1 MANQIVISRIQNRRG
16 IKENLPQPLLP
27 GEFALTIDTGELWIG
42 TDPAQPPWGVRT
54 YGSGF
59 GDITAAETIVD
70 ISIVNAKFTTI
81 DLAGFES
88 LEAYLTG
95 LPGGPSDPV
104 LTDIDILWDEQLTV
118 FVSADVTTD
127 SKNTVENV
135 VNAIV
140 ASPIGGDYIGGAYAG
155 GAPFR
160 TLGAI
165 NDIATDP
172 TTTDA
177 FEPIDGDFLFTVSG
191 SNAKQG
197 SNAAS
202 LINQVHGAQL
212 VTTLANL
219 QVTTSGIG
227 VGSSTFRD
235 HTVTDTDSGYTWVD
249 VGTASADSTTDVLTW
264 VSGEGI
270 DLQVDTVLDAIRIT
284 NTIDSVSATP
294 FTLTASTGPVVVPGL
309 VFDMEAPGTEISDVI
324 ILDYSLNIGGAVA
337 GDNNLTIVGTMHIV
351 GNILA
356 ESGLATLADSQVE
369 VRDTALVG
377 GSVVFDAIFSSGTG
391 TGGADEIQIHYT
403 NTHVSNVSMRVL
415 KRRWSS
421 F

>member
-54 YGSGF
+54 YGTGL
-59 GDITAAETIVD
+59 GDITSAETIVD
-70 ISIVNAKFTTI
+70 VQIVSAKFTS
-81 DLAGFES
+81 GFLTSVTFQS
-88 LEAYLTG
+88 LEDALVGSATLT
-95 LPGGPSDPV
+95 
-104 LTDIDILWDEQLTV
+104 LTDQDILWDEVDAV
-118 FVSADVTTD
+118 FIAADTSVD
-127 SKNTVENV
+127 VDNTV
-135 VNAIV
+135 VNIIAAIDAWDTGGERDAV
-140 ASPIGGDYIGGAYAG
+140 A
-155 GAPFR
+155 FN

-165 NDIATDP
+165 NDPSVDP
-172 TTTDA
+172 TGTSA
-177 FEPIDGDFLFTVSG
+177 FDPVDGDFLFTIAG
-191 SNAKQG
+191 SNALQG
-197 SNAAS
+197 ANAAS
-202 LINQVHGAQL
+202 LINQIHGNQL

-227 VGSSTFRD
+227 VGSSTFLN
-235 HTVTDTDSGYTWVD
+235 HTVTDTDAGFTWSNT
-249 VGTASADSTTDVLTW
+249 GTASADSTTDTLTW

-284 NTIDSVSATP
+284 NTIDS
-294 FTLTASTGPVVVPGL
+294 GPVIVPGL
-309 VFDMEAPGTEISDVI
+309 RFDMEAPGTEISDVI
-324 ILDYSLNIGGAVA
+324 ILEYSLNIGGAVA
-337 GDNNLTIVGTMHIV
+337 GNNNLTVIGTMHIV

-356 ESGLATLADSQVE
+356 DSGLATLSDSQVE

-377 GSVVFDAIFSSGTG
+377 GGVTFDAVFSAGTG

>member
-59 GDITAAETIVD
+59 GDITAGETIVD
-70 ISIVNAKFTTI
+70 TEIVSAKFTSGFLTTI
-81 DLAGFES
+81 TFQS
-88 LEAYLTG
+88 LEDYLKSSG
-95 LPGGPSDPV
+95 LVTLID
-104 LTDIDILWDEQLTV
+104 TDILWDDVDAV
-118 FVSADVTTD
+118 FIAADLNVD
-127 SKNTVENV
+127 ASNTVANIITEIDAWDTGGER
-135 VNAIV
+135 NAV
-140 ASPIGGDYIGGAYAG
+140 S
-155 GAPFR
+155 FN

-165 NDIATDP
+165 NGPALDP
-172 TTTDA
+172 TGTDA
-177 FEPIDGDFLFTVSG
+177 FDPTDGDFLFAIGG

-202 LINQVHGAQL
+202 LINQIHGAQL

-227 VGSSTFRD
+227 VGSSTFLN
-235 HTVTDTDSGYTWVD
+235 HTVTDTDVGFVWTD
-249 VGTASADSTTDVLTW
+249 TGTASADSTTDTLTW

-270 DLQVDTVLDAIRIT
+270 DLQIDTFLDAIRIT
-284 NTIDSVSATP
+284 NTIDSIAAAP
-294 FTLTASTGPVVVPGL
+294 FTLAANTAAFIDVPSL
-309 VFDMEAPGTEISDVI
+309 SFDMESPGTEISDII
-324 ILDYSLNIGGAVA
+324 ILEYSINIGGSTP
-337 GDNNLTIVGTMHIV
+337 GSNNYTAIGTMRIV
-351 GNILA
+351 GNILVN
-356 ESGLATLADSQVE
+356 SGEATLQDDQTE

-377 GSVVFDAIFSSGTG
+377 EVNFQALFSSGTG
-391 TGGADEIQIHYT
+391 TGGADEIIIQFT
-403 NTHVSNVSMRVL
+403 NTFTTNVSLRVL

>member
-70 ISIVNAKFTTI
+70 SEIVSVKFTS
-81 DLAGFES
+81 GFLTSVTFQS
-88 LEAYLTG
+88 LEDALTG
-95 LPGGPSDPV
+95 SATLT
-104 LTDIDILWDEQLTV
+104 LTDIDILWDEVDAV
-118 FVSADVTTD
+118 FVAADTSVD
-127 SKNTVENV
+127 VDNNV
-135 VNAIV
+135 ANIV
-140 ASPIGGDYIGGAYAG
+140 AAIDAWDTGNERDIVN
-155 GAPFR
+155 FN

-165 NDIATDP
+165 NDPSVDP
-172 TTTDA
+172 TGTSA
-177 FEPIDGDFLFTVSG
+177 FDPVDGDFLFTIGG
-191 SNAKQG
+191 SNALQG
-197 SNAAS
+197 ANAAS
-202 LINQVHGAQL
+202 LINQIHGAQL

-235 HTVTDTDSGYTWVD
+235 HTVTDTDVGFTWSD
-249 VGTASADSTTDVLTW
+249 TGTASADSTTDELTW

-270 DLQVDTVLDAIRIT
+270 DIQVDTVLDAIRIT
-284 NTIDSVSATP
+284 NTIDSISASP
-294 FTLTASTGPVVVPGL
+294 STLAASTGPVIVPGL
-309 VFDMEAPGTEISDVI
+309 RFDMEAPGTEISDAI
-324 ILDYSLNIGGAVA
+324 ILEYSINIGGATPGV
-337 GDNNLTIVGTMHIV
+337 NNYTAIGSMFIA
-351 GNILA
+351 GNILVGA
-356 ESGLATLADSQVE
+356 GTATLADNQVE
-369 VRDTALVG
+369 VRDAALA
-377 GSVVFDAIFSSGTG
+377 GSVTFIAVFSAGTG

-403 NTHVSNVSMRVL
+403 NTFTSNVSMRIL

>member
-54 YGSGF
+54 YGVGA

-70 ISIVNAKFTTI
+70 TQIVSAKFTTM
-81 DLAGFES
+81 DATTFAS
-88 LEAYLTG
+88 LRDYLIAT
-95 LPGGPSDPV
+95 PTPAVV
-104 LTDIDILWDEQLTV
+104 LLDTDILYDDALTV
-118 FVSADVTTD
+118 FIAADTTVD
-127 SKNTVENV
+127 VANTVANIIT
-135 VNAIV
+135 AIGN
-140 ASPIGGDYIGGAYAG
+140 SPVSGDYVATA
-155 GAPFR
+155 FD

-165 NDIATDP
+165 NDPAVDP
-172 TTTDA
+172 LGTNA
-177 FEPIDGDFLFTVSG
+177 FDPIDGDFLFTIGG

-202 LINQVHGAQL
+202 LINKIHGNQL

-227 VGSSTFRD
+227 VGSSTFLNMA
-235 HTVTDTDSGYTWVD
+235 VTDTDSGFTWAD
-249 VGTASADSTTDVLTW
+249 TGTASANSVTDTITF

-270 DLQVDTVLDAIRIT
+270 DIQVDNDPTNKGIRIT
-284 NTIDSVSATP
+284 NTIDSVAATP
-294 FTLTASTGPVVVPGL
+294 FTLLASTGPVIVTGL
-309 VFDMEAPGTEISDVI
+309 RFDMEAPGTEISDAI
-324 ILDYSLNIGGAVA
+324 ILEYSLNIGGSTP
-337 GDNNLTIVGTMHIV
+337 GTNNLTAIGTMKIV

-356 ESGLATLADSQVE
+356 DSGLATLIDEQTE

-377 GSVVFDAIFSSGTG
+377 GGVTFDAVFSAGTG

-403 NTHVSNVSMRVL
+403 NTHVSTVSMRVL

>member
-54 YGSGF
+54 YGSGA
-59 GDITAAETIVD
+59 GDRTAAENIVD
-70 ISIVNAKFTTI
+70 TEIVSAKFTTM
-81 DLAGFES
+81 DATSFAALQAFLVAS
-88 LEAYLTG
+88 VNVNLL
-95 LPGGPSDPV
+95 D
-104 LTDIDILWDEQLTV
+104 TDILYDDVLTV
-118 FVSADVTTD
+118 FVSADTSVD
-127 SKNTVENV
+127 ALNTVQAV
-135 VNAIV
+135 VDEIF
-140 ASPIGGDYIGGAYAG
+140 ASPAGAGNYPDGAFAG
-155 GAPFR
+155 GAPYR

-165 NDIATDP
+165 NDQAVDP
-172 TTTDA
+172 TASTPYPFTT
-177 FEPIDGDFLFTVSG
+177 DGDFLFTIAG

-202 LINQVHGAQL
+202 LINQIHGAQL
-212 VTTLANL
+212 VTTLSNL

-227 VGSSTFRD
+227 VGSSVFRD
-235 HTVTDTDSGYTWVD
+235 MTITDTDTGFTWLD
-249 VGTASADSTTDVLTW
+249 TGTASANSVVDELTW

-270 DLQVDTVLDAIRIT
+270 DIQVDTTPGANAIRIT
-284 NTIDSVSATP
+284 NTIDSVAATP
-294 FTLTASTGPVVVPGL
+294 FTLTLSTGPEIVTGL
-309 VFDMEAPGTEISDVI
+309 RFDMEAPGTEISDVI
-324 ILDYSLNIGGAVA
+324 ILEYSLNIGGASA
-337 GDNNLTIVGTMHIV
+337 GDNNLTIIGTMHIV

-356 ESGLATLADSQVE
+356 EGGLATLSDSQVE

-377 GSVVFDAIFSSGTG
+377 GGVTFDAIFSPGTG

-403 NTHVSNVSMRVL
+403 NAFTSDVSMRVL